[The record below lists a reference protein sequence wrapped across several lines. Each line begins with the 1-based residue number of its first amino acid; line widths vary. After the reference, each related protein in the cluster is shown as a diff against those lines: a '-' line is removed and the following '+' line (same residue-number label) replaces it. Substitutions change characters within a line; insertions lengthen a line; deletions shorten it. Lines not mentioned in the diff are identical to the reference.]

1 MENLNNIKKKT
12 NFTQISNICLH
23 DKRLSLDARGLMCL
37 LVSYPNNW
45 NFYNKNISQIANI
58 GVDKLNKLYK
68 QLEFLDYIKR
78 TKKRD
83 KKGKFRGYE
92 FELCDV
98 GNIKIESKIAE
109 KPLRQKSATD
119 KSAATNTNNIYY
131 ITDDYQDKMYELN
144 QKLLQKQLNK
154 DIQIQKLENLSVSTQ
169 NQIDF

>member
-23 DKRLSLDARGLMCL
+23 DKRLSLDARGLICL
-37 LVSYPNNW
+37 LVSYPNDW
-45 NFYNKNISQIANI
+45 KFYNKNISQIANI

-68 QLEFLDYIKR
+68 QLEFFGYIKR

-83 KKGKFRGYE
+83 SKGKFRGFE
-92 FELCDV
+92 FELCDI
-98 GNIKIESKIAE
+98 GGIKMNKMAE
-109 KPLRQKSATD
+109 KPLRQKSVTD

-154 DIQIQKLENLSVSTQ
+154 DILMQKLENLAVSTP
-169 NQIDF
+169 NKIDF

>member
-1 MENLNNIKKKT
+1 
-12 NFTQISNICLH
+12 
-23 DKRLSLDARGLMCL
+23 MCL

-98 GNIKIESKIAE
+98 GNIKIKSKIEE
-109 KPLRQKSATD
+109 KPLRQKSVTD

-131 ITDDYQDKMYELN
+131 INDDYQDKMYELN

-154 DIQIQKLENLSVSTQ
+154 DKKIQKLENLAVSTP
-169 NQIDF
+169 NKIDF